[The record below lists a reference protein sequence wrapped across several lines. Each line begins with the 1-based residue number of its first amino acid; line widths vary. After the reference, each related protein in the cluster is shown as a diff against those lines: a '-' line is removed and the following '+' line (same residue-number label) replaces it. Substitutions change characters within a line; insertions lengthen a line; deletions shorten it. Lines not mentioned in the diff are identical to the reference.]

1 MRQIREI
8 IMPITFNML
17 LCAANLELTD
27 VRLLRHK
34 DNRSTKGKTPHE
46 LWRYNRPQFNLYQS
60 TQRVENRSKFK
71 APYWATF
78 LGTPAAETLFVGI
91 YRAEYR
97 GLLDK
102 DQPMPHRDGVDKAGT
117 CDLYDLTLDDKLSEF
132 IGLLL
137 IDWGPGDRAWVQRA
151 DKQDKRV
158 TELRAKLLEPD
169 FPGYLN
175 FMEPLS
181 KLDSLPKGW
190 TDALRCS
197 SGVYL
202 LVCPKTK
209 EQYVG
214 SATGEG
220 GFLGRWE
227 EYVRTGDGGN
237 EGLKSREPSDYQV
250 SILEVA
256 GTAATVEN
264 ILEMES
270 RWKRK
275 FQSREMGLN
284 RN

>member
-1 MRQIREI
+1 
-8 IMPITFNML
+8 MPITFNTIL
-17 LCAANLELTD
+17 LAADFNLAD

-34 DNRSTKGKTPHE
+34 DNRSSKGKTPYE
-46 LWRYNRPQFNLYQS
+46 LWRYDRPQFDLYQS
-60 TQRVENRSKFK
+60 TQRVKNRNRFK
-71 APYWATF
+71 SPYWATF
-78 LGTPAAETLFVGI
+78 LGTRTGETLFVGI
-91 YRAEYR
+91 YRAKYR
-97 GLLDK
+97 GILDK

-117 CDLYDLTLDDKLSEF
+117 CDLYNLTLDERLSEF

-137 IDWGPGDRAWVQRA
+137 INWGPGDRAWVQRA
-151 DKQDKRV
+151 DKQDKRI
-158 TELRAKLLEPD
+158 TELRARLLEPE
-169 FPGYLN
+169 FPGFLN

-181 KLDSLPKGW
+181 KFDSLPKGW

-197 SGVYL
+197 RGVYL

-214 SATGEG
+214 SATGDG

-227 EYVRTGDGGN
+227 EYVRTGHGGN
-237 EGLKSREPSDYQV
+237 VCLKSREPSDYHV

-256 GTAATVEN
+256 GTAATIED

-270 RWKRK
+270 RWKGK